1 MVGNE
6 ANRKHTMSSERN
18 NNADDN
24 LTRLNKLK
32 INLVNK

>member
-18 NNADDN
+18 NNADN
-24 LTRLNKLK
+24 NFTRLRQFKNKLSA
-32 INLVNK
+32 